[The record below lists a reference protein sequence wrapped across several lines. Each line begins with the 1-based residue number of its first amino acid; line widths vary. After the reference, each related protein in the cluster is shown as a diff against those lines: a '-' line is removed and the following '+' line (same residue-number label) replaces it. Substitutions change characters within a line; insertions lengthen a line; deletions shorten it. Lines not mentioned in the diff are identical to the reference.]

1 MDKKEFAAFAMALKT
16 YYPKEELLPNEQAV
30 DLWFLQL
37 QDLDFKLAET
47 ALCKWVAVNKWSPSI
62 ADIRAEA
69 AAIRFGDLPDW
80 GEGWEQVIKAIAK
93 YGMYRP
99 QEALE
104 SMDKITKLF
113 ENKKQR
119 GVGIKISP
127 NLIKDSELPPDYNKG
142 VLPIS
147 PCPTAAIMLSSISVP
162 TVYDEDSDVLA
173 VFSENARHLSE
184 NELHR
189 NMIIDA

>member
-104 SMDKITKLF
+104 SMDKITKLCVERLGF
-113 ENKKQR
+113 
-119 GVGIKISP
+119 I
-127 NLIKDSELPPDYNKG
+127 NL
-142 VLPIS
+142 
-147 PCPTAAIMLSSISVP
+147 C
-162 TVYDEDSDVLA
+162 
-173 VFSENARHLSE
+173 LSE
-184 NELHR
+184 NIAADRANFRNIYEAYRERQKIENQIPLATKERIGYMQNAMIELKGGG
-189 NMIIDA
+189 NG